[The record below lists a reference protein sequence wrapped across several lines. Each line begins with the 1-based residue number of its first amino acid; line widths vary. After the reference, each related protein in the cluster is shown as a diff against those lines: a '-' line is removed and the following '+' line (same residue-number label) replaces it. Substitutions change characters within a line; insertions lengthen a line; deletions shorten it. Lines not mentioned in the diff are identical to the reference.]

1 MPGLTLITASYPQV
15 AEGSGGGYRTSV
27 TVGFTST
34 VTDRRG
40 QTGGPFVNEA
50 VVTVIGF
57 VAQDP
62 IFEVLA
68 SGTSLMSLRIGST
81 PRRYDREIGQWRD
94 EDPMFLTVSCWRTL
108 ADNLQA
114 CELQRGDPVIVTGKL
129 RIREYVKDG
138 QRRFSAQVEATTVG
152 HDLSRGIARFQRS
165 QRTAG
170 LPEDRRLADDVAD
183 RWLEE
188 GMEEN
193 TEEITANTDGGAEDI
208 VETDETA
215 ETGPFSAAA

>member
-1 MPGLTLITASYPQV
+1 
-15 AEGSGGGYRTSV
+15 
-27 TVGFTST
+27 
-34 VTDRRG
+34 
-40 QTGGPFVNEA
+40 VNEA

-94 EDPMFLTVSCWRTL
+94 EDPMFLTVSCWRGL

-129 RIREYVKDG
+129 RIREYLKDG
-138 QRRFSAQVEATTVG
+138 QRRFSAQIEATTVG

-165 QRTAG
+165 QRAAG
-170 LPEDRRLADDVAD
+170 LPEDRRQADDVAD

-188 GMEEN
+188 GADDNLEAITAHTAGTTDDLDDSEEN
-193 TEEITANTDGGAEDI
+193 G
-208 VETDETA
+208 
-215 ETGPFSAAA
+215 ETGPFRAVA

>member
-1 MPGLTLITASYPQV
+1 MSATV
-15 AEGSGGGYRTSV
+15 VV
-27 TVGFTST
+27 TPA

-94 EDPMFLTVSCWRTL
+94 DDPIFLTVNCWRSL

-114 CELQRGDPVIVTGKL
+114 CELQRGDPIIVTGKL

-138 QRRFSAQVEATTVG
+138 QKRFSAQIEATTVG
-152 HDLSRGIARFQRS
+152 HDLSRGVARFQRA
-165 QRTAG
+165 QRSAF
-170 LPEDRRLADDVAD
+170 PEDRRQADDMAD
-183 RWLEE
+183 RWLDADLEE
-188 GMEEN
+188 EAEAFTAQLRDKPDEVEDTEEN
-193 TEEITANTDGGAEDI
+193 DD
-208 VETDETA
+208 
-215 ETGPFSAAA
+215 TGPFRAVA